1 VAHFEQKI
9 DLIERNYNNTIK
21 MYQKKRHDGHQSCNK
36 KMSTFLKGVL
46 IGHLITDKKIAV
58 TPEDKIYLQNFE
70 ERVLQCQ
77 NEFNEFKGSTDN
89 AQEKWEA
96 LISCMKE
103 KSGPKYVQI
112 F

>member
-1 VAHFEQKI
+1 LESKI
-9 DLIERNYNNTIK
+9 INDFKKKSKPIK
-21 MYQKKRHDGHQSCNK
+21 MYQKKRHDGHQSRDK
-36 KMSTFLKGVL
+36 KMPTFLKGVL

-58 TPEDKIYLQNFE
+58 TPEEKLYLQNFD

-77 NEFNEFKGSTDN
+77 NEFNEFKGSTDD

-96 LISCMKE
+96 LISCMKA
-103 KSGPKYVQI
+103 KSGLKYVQI